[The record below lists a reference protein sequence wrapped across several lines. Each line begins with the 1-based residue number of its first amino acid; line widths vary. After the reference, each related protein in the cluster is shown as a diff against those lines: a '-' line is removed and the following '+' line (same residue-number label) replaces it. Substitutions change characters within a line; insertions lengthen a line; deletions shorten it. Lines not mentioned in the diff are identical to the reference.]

1 MTIYK
6 ISGLKPI
13 THGSEPENLQ
23 RAKGPAIIGL
33 QLSLDQVPV
42 ITTLKSAPG
51 PKAPSFTYPSLKGWV
66 NDRIKTQ
73 GPTAWPLADSVSFS
87 SLKK

>member
-23 RAKGPAIIGL
+23 RAKGPAIIWTSVRARAKGPDIHLAQPEGL
-33 QLSLDQVPV
+33 G
-42 ITTLKSAPG
+42 K
-51 PKAPSFTYPSLKGWV
+51 
-66 NDRIKTQ
+66 R
-73 GPTAWPLADSVSFS
+73 
-87 SLKK
+87 